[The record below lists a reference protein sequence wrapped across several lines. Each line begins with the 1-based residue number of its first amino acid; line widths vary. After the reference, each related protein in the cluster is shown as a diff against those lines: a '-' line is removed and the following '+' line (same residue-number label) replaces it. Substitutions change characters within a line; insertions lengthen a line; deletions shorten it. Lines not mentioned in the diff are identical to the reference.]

1 MKKNTFIQTNRARI
15 ISFKSCF
22 IFSSCLLAT
31 AALVNSCTHGFID
44 KQPQANIIGIP
55 DSSTAV
61 QATNGVYAQ
70 LRNWSMIA
78 FSFIGVTE
86 ISSDEADKGSTPTD
100 GSFFLDMKNYTATP
114 TSPGTASVLDPYW
127 NGQYVGINRAN
138 VVINNVPGVTSLSL
152 PMRNRLVA
160 EAKFLRAY
168 FYFNLVR
175 TFGAVPLIMNDS
187 AEVNKKISQSPVSVV
202 YALIESDL
210 NFAIINLPL
219 KSDYAPTDLGRATQG
234 AAETLLAKVSMYQ
247 KNWTRTKSLT
257 DSVIASGQYV
267 LYTDLKNLFTQTGK
281 NCIESIFE
289 IQCGA
294 GSTCGT
300 GSQYAQIQL
309 PRAAQDAPGW
319 GFNNPSQS
327 LVDSFE
333 VGDPR
338 LKNTVISVGDTMYD
352 GWIVPADVTNTYYN
366 KKAYI
371 GAGDY
376 TACGLG
382 DDPKDIIIF
391 RYADVLLMNA
401 EASNELGQSGPALAD
416 LEQVRS
422 RARLGNPTILPEVTT
437 ADQGQLR
444 NAIWHERHVELAME
458 QDRWWD
464 VVRQGRGPQIFGPQ
478 GFIAGKNE
486 VWPIPMQEILLAPNL
501 KQNPN
506 Y

>member
-1 MKKNTFIQTNRARI
+1 MKKYKLTNMNRNRI
-15 ISFKSCF
+15 VSFKSC
-22 IFSSCLLAT
+22 ILFSSCLLVT
-31 AALVNSCTHGFID
+31 AVLINACTHGFID

-61 QATNGVYAQ
+61 QATNGIYAQ
-70 LRNWSMIA
+70 LRNWSMVG
-78 FSFIGVTE
+78 FSLIGVTE
-86 ISSDEADKGSTPTD
+86 IASDEADKGSTPTD
-100 GSFFLDMKNYTATP
+100 GSFFLDLKNYTASA
-114 TSPGTASVLDPYW
+114 TSPGSASVLDPYW

-138 VVINNVPGVTSLSL
+138 VVINNVPNVASLSL
-152 PMRNRLVA
+152 PMRNRLVG
-160 EAKFLRAY
+160 EAKFLRAW

-175 TFGAVPLIMNDS
+175 TFGGVPLIMNDS
-187 AEVNKKISQSPVSVV
+187 IENNKKAFRASSAAV

-234 AAETLLAKVSMYQ
+234 AAETLLAKVSMYE
-247 KNWTRTKSLT
+247 KNWARTKSLT
-257 DSVIASGQYV
+257 DSVIASGQYA
-267 LYTDLKNLFTQTGK
+267 LYADLNNLFTQTGK

-333 VGDPR
+333 TGDPR

-376 TACGLG
+376 SACGLG
-382 DDPKDIIIF
+382 DDPKDIIVF

-401 EASNELGQSGPALAD
+401 EAANELAQTGQALAS

-422 RARLGNPTILPEVTT
+422 RARLGNPAILPPVTT
-437 ADQGQLR
+437 ADQTQLR
-444 NAIWHERHVELAME
+444 NAIWHERLVELAME